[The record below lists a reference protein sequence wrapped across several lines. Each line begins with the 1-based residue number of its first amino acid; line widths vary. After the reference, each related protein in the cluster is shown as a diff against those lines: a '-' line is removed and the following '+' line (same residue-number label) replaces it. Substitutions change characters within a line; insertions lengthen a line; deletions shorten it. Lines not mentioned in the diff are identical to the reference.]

1 MSRKS
6 NKRFKW
12 TIPFAVLSVTCASV
26 GLIAGLSGCKPHVHA
41 YEWKYEEGGNAHWKE
56 CPKDGAIEEGSR
68 GEHVF
73 IAGVCDDCGASENS
87 ATKKYGTASG
97 TVKLHKNGG
106 YETDFSDVTL
116 DMGDDVHPELNRT
129 TGEFKIENV
138 EAGKSHKLKI
148 SKPGY
153 QTYEVTVQV
162 EENKNSVIGG
172 SRGAVLEYEV
182 FGSLAGWD
190 TELHDFSHVNDAD
203 PYIRFKEHEGNES
216 LSVISKDSYN
226 NVAATFRIKFQNS
239 THGWGLHGLALKFED
254 GKHVIVRFQT
264 DAIQFKN
271 EEWGDDNV
279 FVKSNSLLGDDL
291 GLNQWGEKTLHS
303 LTSDEMNK
311 IKGDGLDLTVVLK
324 DGKLLV
330 LFNGK
335 FITEYQL
342 PEGYAEKKAQVAYYA
357 YDAASNAIFNYK
369 ITEATETALE
379 INVEKPDDGAECT
392 VTAVPQKDKYN
403 FGEQIELTFSAPAG
417 YKLNAI
423 TVNGEDKYNSVEDG
437 RLTVVADRET
447 VEVNAVFVKEQP
459 IALELTVKG
468 KKLGATAVLAQNT
481 QVRFSGID
489 TPFTVDAQGK
499 IHGSAV
505 IKGRYTVAVEGYLSK
520 EITFDENLTE
530 ITFEYDTF
538 RSGMS
543 WAPFDN
549 SQQNDNK
556 ILGFTNNCGFIFTNE
571 SYTGDVAAS
580 VYLKGAGFTQGD
592 LGLAFRFND
601 ANGMS
606 HLVAV
611 RMEGTAKIQFYGDG
625 DNIWAGDTG
634 LSHAVGTSWHDL
646 IWFSGDNADANAA
659 EYLKAYNEG
668 TLKLTV
674 LRKGGTFYVF
684 LNDSYIGQKT
694 FGSAD
699 VNYTNARVEAG
710 FCVFGA
716 NMGAKSWDFAI
727 TDKAS
732 EFPSLNVTITDGTA
746 ENAGGTISVSPAS
759 VKLGETVT
767 ITATPD
773 GTHILDKIV
782 VSGGVTLTPQANGTY
797 TFVATKSAYTI
808 TATFAERPLN
818 EAEAAVSGIG
828 AGNTALT
835 IANGTAVKFTPAV
848 GSATTLTV
856 TNGTVKGSL
865 LPAEYTV
872 TIDGYHSIKATVGAD
887 GTFQNLAAGLKFEK
901 IILTYNIINES
912 ESNMREAGFLGN
924 VADDSAVASTGK
936 ITANGA
942 GSIYEWTADDFDDVA
957 MSVTVKKQSGIQG
970 LVLKFYGVNID
981 NRSQNDVRVR
991 IEGVGDSSAKIQWHG
1006 GSWFWG
1012 THNAVDAWDF
1022 MADGGEDYAVPM
1034 SAAMYAKYTGEGL
1047 TLTLAR
1053 KNGIAYV
1060 LADGEVLAAQVLDE
1074 RFAGQKVRMAY
1085 YAISV
1090 AEGYEV
1096 PVEITTDVDA
1106 LLADKTDANGVMGV
1120 LGKWT
1125 VTENTLAVTGNG
1137 YAEFAP
1143 AASGTR
1149 ESLTVTLA
1157 NNLSTAG
1164 KKAQGITYRFA
1175 DGKWISIRMETSS
1188 EETYIQYADDLLL
1201 PKSGGSLT
1209 GWGKVADFDAS
1220 RLESGVQLQ
1229 MVRDGKDI
1237 YILLGGEVIG
1247 KRTLEDKYAAME
1259 GVIAA
1264 TLERGTG
1271 TAFAYEYKS
1280 GADVVIPAEPT
1291 V

>member
-26 GLIAGLSGCKPHVHA
+26 GLVAGLSGCKPHVHA
-41 YEWKYEEGGNAHWKE
+41 YEWKYEAGGSEHWKE

-68 GEHVF
+68 AEHVF
-73 IAGVCDDCGASENS
+73 IAGECECGASES
-87 ATKKYGTASG
+87 SVTKKYGTASG

-116 DMGDDVHPELNRT
+116 DMGDDVTPELNKT

-138 EAGKSHKLKI
+138 EAGKNYKLKI

-153 QTYEVTVQV
+153 QPYEVTVQV

-182 FGSLAGWD
+182 FGSLVGWD
-190 TELHDFSHVNDAD
+190 TELHDMSHVNDEK
-203 PYIRFKEHEGNES
+203 PYIRYKEHEGNKS
-216 LSVISKDSYN
+216 LNVISKDSYN

-239 THGWGLHGLALKFED
+239 TNGWGLHGLALKFEN

-291 GLNQWGEKTLHS
+291 GLNEWGEKKLHA
-303 LTSDEMNK
+303 LTSAEMNAV
-311 IKGDGLDLTVVLK
+311 KGDGLDLTVVLK
-324 DGKLLV
+324 DGKIII
-330 LFNGK
+330 LFDGK
-335 FITEYQL
+335 YIADYQL

-357 YDAASNAIFNYK
+357 YDAANNAVFNFG
-369 ITEATETALE
+369 ITENLPATESSLE
-379 INVEKPDDGAECT
+379 INVTKPADGTECT
-392 VTAVPQKDKYN
+392 VTAVPQKDKYKL
-403 FGEQIELTFSAPAG
+403 GEQIELTFDAPEG
-417 YKLNAI
+417 YKLNAL
-423 TVNGEDKYNSVEDG
+423 TVNGEDKYSAVNEG
-437 RLTVVADRET
+437 KLTVTADRGT

-459 IALELTVKG
+459 IALNLTVKG
-468 KKLGATAVLAQNT
+468 HKLGATANLAQNT
-481 QVRFSGID
+481 KVKFSGID

-499 IHGSAV
+499 IHGDSV
-505 IKGRYTVAVEGYLSK
+505 IKGRYTVTVDGYLAK
-520 EITFDENLTE
+520 DIAFDENLTE
-530 ITFEYDTF
+530 ITLEFDTF

-543 WAPFDN
+543 WAPFDK

-556 ILGFTNNCGFIFTNE
+556 ILNFTNDCGFIFTNE

-580 VYLKGAGFTQGD
+580 VYLKGTGFTQGD

-611 RMEGTAKIQFYGDG
+611 RMEGTAKVQFYCGDIWSG
-625 DNIWAGDTG
+625 DSG
-634 LSHAVGTSWHDL
+634 LSHAAGAGWDDL
-646 IWFSGDNADANAA
+646 IWFSGDNADAYAA
-659 EYLKAYNEG
+659 DYLKAYNDG

-674 LRKGGTFYVF
+674 LRKGATFYVF
-684 LNDSYIGQKT
+684 LNDNYIGQKT
-694 FGSAD
+694 FGSNEVD
-699 VNYTNARVEAG
+699 YTNAKVEAG
-710 FCVFGA
+710 FCVFSA
-716 NMGAKSWDFAI
+716 NKDAKGWEFAI

-732 EFPSLNVTITDGTA
+732 EFPSLDVNITDATA

-767 ITATPD
+767 ITVTPD

-782 VSGGVTLTPQANGTY
+782 VSGGAALTPQENGTY

-808 TATFAERPLN
+808 TATFAERPTS
-818 EAEAAVSGIG
+818 EAEATVSGIG

-848 GSATTLTV
+848 GAATTLTV
-856 TNGTVKGSL
+856 TNGTVKGLL
-865 LPAEYTV
+865 LPGEYSV
-872 TIDGYHSIKATVGAD
+872 TIDGYYSTKATVGAD

-912 ESNMREAGFLGN
+912 ESNMRDAGFLGN
-924 VADDSAVASTGK
+924 AADSSAVASTGK
-936 ITANGA
+936 IVTKSA

-957 MSVTVKKQSGIQG
+957 MSVTVKKQSGEQG
-970 LVLKFYGVNID
+970 LALKFYGVNID

-991 IEGVGDSSAKIQWHG
+991 IQNLGDNSAKIQWHA

-1012 THNAVDAWDF
+1012 THNAIDAWDF
-1022 MADGGEDYAVPM
+1022 MDNGGEDYAVPM

-1053 KNGIAYV
+1053 KNGIAYA
-1060 LADGEVLAAQVLDE
+1060 LIDGEVFAAQVLDE
-1074 RFAGQKVRMAY
+1074 RFASQKVRMAY
-1085 YAISV
+1085 YAMSV
-1090 AEGYEV
+1090 AQGYEV

-1106 LLADKTDANGVMGV
+1106 LLTDNTDANGVMGV

-1143 AASGTR
+1143 AAAGTR
-1149 ESLTVTLA
+1149 ESLSVTLA
-1157 NNLSTAG
+1157 NNLSTGG

-1188 EETYIQYADDLLL
+1188 EATYIQYADDILL
-1201 PKSGGSLT
+1201 PKSGGALKNWATIS
-1209 GWGKVADFDAS
+1209 DFDPAG
-1220 RLESGVQLQ
+1220 LESGVQLQ
-1229 MVRDGKDI
+1229 MIRDGKYI
-1237 YILLGGEVIG
+1237 YVLLGGEVID
-1247 KRTLEDKYAAME
+1247 KLTLDDKYADME

-1264 TLERGTG
+1264 TLEKGTG

-1280 GADVVIPAEPT
+1280 GADVVIPAE
-1291 V
+1291 